1 MKKNSIFSEGKLL
14 HRLFPIIFLL
24 LSFSHYG
31 QSAPSPV
38 AGDYRSKAQIG
49 AGTSLWT
56 TATNW
61 ETYDG
66 SAWQTA
72 AQYPG
77 QGTTATAQAAYNVFI
92 MPGTQINVNASAT
105 YYFGD
110 VYILA
115 NNPVPFDPNNIIASG
130 STVGRINLSGPMAG
144 VNLRLLGSKQDV
156 FIYGGVLYFDTN
168 NTILGL
174 LNGNS
179 LVVTNYNG
187 NSNVATPLYGSNGL
201 QPLQTGCTGNKQ
213 IIFYNSSGTVA
224 QNYMVCNGNNSDYN
238 FVAVNNNGGSISA
251 ILSAT
256 PYQLC
261 TGQTSTLITNYSGS
275 VPDGKIINY
284 TLKLDSGPAGY
295 NFTTLTGSFTDPG
308 TAASIPDSPL
318 GTLTVPGTY
327 VFSLTVSYPYDPT
340 YFLTST
346 AQVAIIVEPAGAANC
361 ACYKDAATD
370 LSRKYPTRLGISS
383 FNRGSSTSA
392 SAVDSWPNSREG
404 GHVVIESQTAGFVI
418 NRVAN
423 TNAIEIPVEG
433 MIIFDLSDSKL
444 KIYTL
449 KNGDAVPAWHVFSTP
464 ACPTL

>member
-14 HRLFPIIFLL
+14 YRLFPIIFFLISL
-24 LSFSHYG
+24 FYCA
-31 QSAPSPV
+31 QSAPAPV
-38 AGDYRSKAQIG
+38 SGDYRSKAQS
-49 AGTSLWT
+49 TSAVGPFLWT
-56 TATNW
+56 TASNW

-66 SAWQTA
+66 TNWNTA
-72 AQYPG
+72 TKYPG
-77 QGTTATAQAAYNVFI
+77 DGTTATTQATYNVFI
-92 MPGTQINVNASAT
+92 MPGTQINVNANAR

-110 VYILA
+110 LYILA
-115 NNPVPFDPNNIIASG
+115 DNPVENVEPSISSG
-130 STVGRINLSGPMAG
+130 PQVGRINLSGANSG
-144 VNLRLLGSKQDV
+144 IDFLLLGSKQDV
-156 FIYGGVLYFDTN
+156 FIYGGVLYFETN
-168 NTILGL
+168 STVLGL

-187 NSNVATPLYGSNGL
+187 NNTKLGSNGL

-213 IIFYNSSGTVA
+213 VIFYNSNGSVA
-224 QNYMVCNGNNSDYN
+224 RNYMVCNGNNSDYN

-275 VPDGKIINY
+275 VPNGKTIDY

-295 NFTTLTGSFTDPG
+295 NFTTLTGSFIDPG
-308 TAASIPDSPL
+308 TAASIPDPSL
-318 GTLTVPGTY
+318 GILTIPGTY
-327 VFSLTVSYPYDPT
+327 VFSLTVSYPYDAT

-346 AQVAIIVEPAGAANC
+346 AQVAINVQPAGAANC

-370 LSRKYPTRLGISS
+370 LSRKFPTRLGISS
-383 FNRGSSTSA
+383 FNRSSSDSA
-392 SAVDSWPNSREG
+392 SPADSWPNGREG
-404 GHVVIESQTAGFVI
+404 GHMVIESQTAGFVI

-423 TNAIEIPVEG
+423 TNAIAIPVEG
-433 MIIFDLSDSKL
+433 MMIFDLSDSKL

-449 KNGDAVPAWHVFSTP
+449 KNGDAAPAWHVFSTP